1 MESTTINDKTPN
13 NKSLKIYQK
22 YIELINY
29 SNDIVRKY
37 PKCENFALVQEI
49 KNSLYTF

>member
-22 YIELINY
+22 YIEKKQT
-29 SNDIVRKY
+29 S
-37 PKCENFALVQEI
+37 
-49 KNSLYTF
+49 